1 MMGNMSVTDHI
12 GSHRKLSQIGNARK
26 RQGGDS
32 SKASVALVTTDLY
45 ITVFGS
51 TVSVSID

>member
-51 TVSVSID
+51 TVSVSTD